1 MDNVTVKE
9 DWIDKLI
16 DDYVDT
22 KNDLIEAEISCNQ
35 LYTLKELI
43 FNNTAIDYTGNGLR
57 IANDNAII
65 EYLRVVYPDSYDI
78 AFKRLKAAEVEANKC
93 KVEEGSSNG

>member
-65 EYLRVVYPDSYDI
+65 EYLRVVYPDSFDI
-78 AFKRLKAAEVEANKC
+78 ALERAICKAQAERAG